1 MSAESSQ
8 QPDPEINFK
17 ANDGL
22 FIQLEIENLSLNCLL
37 DTGST
42 VTIIHTLKFQALSER
57 LQQKL
62 EPTKFVLR
70 MADGA
75 PVPCVG
81 QACLPLKVGNEVF
94 LQYVLIADIEAPFV
108 LGYDFLYQNNCLV
121 EERQGLLVFEDQTVQ
136 CVPESNMPSV
146 FQIALQETIEI
157 PAQSEMIAFGKFTGD
172 RPHFS
177 TAMIEPYDQS
187 LSDNGILLAK
197 TVIDTNCAAIPL
209 RFVNFNSFPTKI
221 YKNKIAAVC
230 DMVTVESNGQ
240 TNTNDNSRNLFSMS
254 VHEQE
259 EMPLPEHLQVIYN
272 SSAENLSPE
281 QAESVKGLLLKYAH
295 IFSKTKSD
303 LGNCDIIPHRI
314 NTGLSPPIRLPPRR
328 VPLAIKEAVETEV
341 QRLIDTNLVTKSKSA
356 WAFPP
361 VPIKKKDGSIRICV
375 DYRKL
380 NEVTLPDSYPLP
392 RVQDCLDALEGASW
406 FSVLDC
412 TSGFFQIET
421 HPNDRDKTAFIC
433 HKGLF
438 EFKVLPMGLINS
450 PATYQR
456 ILETIMAG
464 KQYETCLIYL
474 DDLIV
479 YSKTFDEHLQR
490 LDEVFERISFANLKF
505 SPKKCFLFSR
515 ETKFLGHRVSANG
528 VSTCDDKVVAVKEW
542 PIPTCVKDLRA
553 FLGLASY
560 YRRFIKSFSTIAAP
574 LNKLTEKGVN
584 FRWSSECQTAF
595 DSLKSALVSAPILG
609 YPNSHDTLYLDC
621 DASSV
626 GIGAVLSQVQNGQE
640 RVIAYFS
647 KSLNKTQRQYCVTR
661 RELLAIFEAVKHF
674 HCYLYGVQFIV
685 RTDHGAL
692 SWLMKFKN
700 PSGQLARWLEVLS
713 TYRFTIEHRAG
724 VKHGNCDSLSRVNRP
739 CSACIHC
746 ERREQEEREAQSND
760 VDNCRCNQS
769 KSEKR
774 ETGSNSVIF
783 NGQREKT
790 PTNLTKN
797 ESENILSFEAEMPI
811 CNDSRTDNCD
821 DKGWDSMAKS
831 PNPYGSEKSE
841 NENGQVNHIQGQKCY
856 NINSSEVD
864 VNMEKWKE
872 AQILDSSI
880 SVLYKG
886 KQQNMRPSWEDISH
900 TNKET
905 KTYWAQWSRLEL
917 HNGVLCR
924 KYFDTKTDTT
934 FLQIVLPKSLRDEI
948 LTELHDH
955 VTSGHLGTMKTLEKV
970 KRRFYWHDY
979 KAFVESWCRKC
990 LQCQSRSLPK
1000 LRPRAPMK
1008 QSRTGTPLQRVSL
1021 DLLGPFPETEKNHYK
1036 YVLSICD
1043 HFTRWIELYPMRD
1056 MEAST
1061 VARIFVEEFVSRHGL
1076 VRQILTDQGRQFE
1089 SKLFQEIC
1097 QLLDIDKKR
1106 STSFHPQ
1113 TNGIQERFNR
1123 TIEDMLS
1130 KYVSANQRDWDKYLP
1145 ILLLAYRS
1153 SIHEST
1159 HQTPYM
1165 MMFGRHAL
1173 LPVDLVCPQPSTERE
1188 MTSHEYVDALKE
1200 RLEKVYK
1207 LTQSEMAQACDRQKK
1222 TYDHR
1227 IYVIP
1232 YSIGDLVWLRNP
1244 MKTRGK
1250 CPKLQPRWEGP
1261 YKIRRQISDLVFEI
1275 EKVKGSRVQRKIVH
1289 RNRLKPCIQ

>member
-1 MSAESSQ
+1 
-8 QPDPEINFK
+8 
-17 ANDGL
+17 
-22 FIQLEIENLSLNCLL
+22 
-37 DTGST
+37 
-42 VTIIHTLKFQALSER
+42 
-57 LQQKL
+57 
-62 EPTKFVLR
+62 

-121 EERQGLLVFEDQTVQ
+121 DVRQGLLVFEDQTVQ

-221 YKNKIAAVC
+221 YKNKIA
-230 DMVTVESNGQ
+230 
-240 TNTNDNSRNLFSMS
+240 
-254 VHEQE
+254 
-259 EMPLPEHLQVIYN
+259 
-272 SSAENLSPE
+272 
-281 QAESVKGLLLKYAH
+281 
-295 IFSKTKSD
+295 
-303 LGNCDIIPHRI
+303 
-314 NTGLSPPIRLPPRR
+314 
-328 VPLAIKEAVETEV
+328 
-341 QRLIDTNLVTKSKSA
+341 
-356 WAFPP
+356 
-361 VPIKKKDGSIRICV
+361 
-375 DYRKL
+375 
-380 NEVTLPDSYPLP
+380 
-392 RVQDCLDALEGASW
+392 
-406 FSVLDC
+406 
-412 TSGFFQIET
+412 
-421 HPNDRDKTAFIC
+421 FIC
-433 HKGLF
+433 HKGLY

-464 KQYETCLIYL
+464 KQYERCLIYL

-553 FLGLASY
+553 FLDLASY

-640 RVIAYFS
+640 RVIAFFS

-661 RELLAIFEAVKHF
+661 RELLAIFEAAKHF

-685 RTDHGAL
+685 RTVHGAL

-790 PTNLTKN
+790 PTNLTKMKVRMRCQ
-797 ESENILSFEAEMPI
+797 SAMTVGLTIATI
-811 CNDSRTDNCD
+811 RV
-821 DKGWDSMAKS
+821 G
-831 PNPYGSEKSE
+831 
-841 NENGQVNHIQGQKCY
+841 IQWPR
-856 NINSSEVD
+856 V
-864 VNMEKWKE
+864 
-872 AQILDSSI
+872 QILMGARSQ
-880 SVLYKG
+880 K
-886 KQQNMRPSWEDISH
+886 
-900 TNKET
+900 
-905 KTYWAQWSRLEL
+905 
-917 HNGVLCR
+917 
-924 KYFDTKTDTT
+924 
-934 FLQIVLPKSLRDEI
+934 
-948 LTELHDH
+948 
-955 VTSGHLGTMKTLEKV
+955 MK
-970 KRRFYWHDY
+970 
-979 KAFVESWCRKC
+979 
-990 LQCQSRSLPK
+990 
-1000 LRPRAPMK
+1000 M
-1008 QSRTGTPLQRVSL
+1008 
-1021 DLLGPFPETEKNHYK
+1021 
-1036 YVLSICD
+1036 
-1043 HFTRWIELYPMRD
+1043 
-1056 MEAST
+1056 
-1061 VARIFVEEFVSRHGL
+1061 
-1076 VRQILTDQGRQFE
+1076 
-1089 SKLFQEIC
+1089 
-1097 QLLDIDKKR
+1097 
-1106 STSFHPQ
+1106 
-1113 TNGIQERFNR
+1113 
-1123 TIEDMLS
+1123 DMLIIF
-1130 KYVSANQRDWDKYLP
+1130 KDKNVT
-1145 ILLLAYRS
+1145 I
-1153 SIHEST
+1153 
-1159 HQTPYM
+1159 
-1165 MMFGRHAL
+1165 
-1173 LPVDLVCPQPSTERE
+1173 
-1188 MTSHEYVDALKE
+1188 
-1200 RLEKVYK
+1200 
-1207 LTQSEMAQACDRQKK
+1207 
-1222 TYDHR
+1222 
-1227 IYVIP
+1227 
-1232 YSIGDLVWLRNP
+1232 
-1244 MKTRGK
+1244 
-1250 CPKLQPRWEGP
+1250 
-1261 YKIRRQISDLVFEI
+1261 
-1275 EKVKGSRVQRKIVH
+1275 
-1289 RNRLKPCIQ
+1289 